1 MSGKYQSEKSNLN
14 SLTHALTMALKSSAK
29 AIAFASFGLACASA
43 ATAADKTLTIYTY
56 DSFAADW
63 GPAPG
68 IEKAFEETC
77 ECDVQFIA
85 ADSSIGALRRGQ
97 LEGANTKADIV
108 LGLDTN
114 IAEAAR
120 ATGLFSTHNADTA
133 ALTLPTGEWSDDVFL
148 PFDYSYFAFVYNKEK
163 VSTPP
168 TSFEAL
174 NALPDDFKIVIQD
187 PRSST
192 PGLGLLLWIQEA
204 YGDKANDVWKAL
216 QPKIVTV
223 TKGWS
228 DAYGLFLKDEAD
240 MVLSYTTS
248 PAYHEIA
255 EEDTRFASAAFDEG
269 HYLQIE
275 VAAIVESSKNKALAE
290 EFMQFMLSDTVQDII
305 PTTNWVYPATTTEKG
320 LPDGFKTLHLP
331 EKTLLKDGV
340 EVEKQRS
347 EWIDQWVETLGQ

>member
-1 MSGKYQSEKSNLN
+1 MIATFFRGALVVALLAAIMAALLSNYRNNVQTNDQSNDQAQDQQTESV
-14 SLTHALTMALKSSAK
+14 
-29 AIAFASFGLACASA
+29 
-43 ATAADKTLTIYTY
+43 LTIYTY
-56 DSFAADW
+56 DAFAAEW

-68 IEKAFEETC
+68 IEAAFEETC
-77 ECDVQFIA
+77 NCDVQFIA
-85 ADSSIGALRRGQ
+85 ADSSIGALRKIQ
-97 LEGANTKADIV
+97 LEGPETTADIL

-120 ATGLFSTHNADTA
+120 ETGLFIEHGADTG
-133 ALTLPTGEWSDDVFL
+133 ALTLPTGDWSDNTFL

-163 VSTPP
+163 LNDAPD
-168 TSFEAL
+168 SFEAL
-174 NALPDDFKIVIQD
+174 INTPEDFKIVIQD

-204 YGDKANDVWKAL
+204 YGDRAAEIWQGLA
-216 QPKIVTV
+216 PKIVTV

-248 PAYHEIA
+248 PAYHLIA
-255 EEDTRFASAAFDEG
+255 EEDSRFDSAQFKEG

-275 VAAIVESSKNKALAE
+275 VASILESSKNKPLAK

-305 PTTNWVYPATTTEKG
+305 PTTNWVYPATTTSAG
-320 LPDGFKTLHLP
+320 LPDGFDTLHLP
-331 EKTLLKDGV
+331 DNTLLINGV
-340 EVEKQRS
+340 EVEKNRQQ
-347 EWIDQWVETLGQ
+347 WIDQWVEILGQ